1 MICKIFRSDTKN
13 GLYVYLA
20 EDKTIEDLPEEL
32 IKLIGKYTEAMDLD
46 LSERSKL
53 ANEDIEKVKANL
65 KDQGYHVQ
73 LPRDIVKNVINYT

>member
-53 ANEDIEKVKANL
+53 ANEDIDKVKANL

-73 LPRDIVKNVINYT
+73 LPRDIVKNVLNYT